1 MLCLQED
8 QWTLVFTG
16 GSLNCVV
23 FAGGSVDSCVYWRIT
38 ELCCVCRRISEL
50 EGILT
55 RLEDDTKNKV
65 ENATAQLHE
74 RTTEVA
80 AAKLENERLKVSEKG
95 SWFEMCHLT

>member
-38 ELCCVCRRISEL
+38 ELCCVCRRISGL
-50 EGILT
+50 VFTGGSLNCVVFAGGSVD
-55 RLEDDTKNKV
+55 LCLQDD
-65 ENATAQLHE
+65 H
-74 RTTEVA
+74 
-80 AAKLENERLKVSEKG
+80 
-95 SWFEMCHLT
+95 